1 MSAVVE
7 PQPKP
12 TGNGE
17 DVHEALEYDIQCLIQ
32 GVDPKIPEQLMATLT
47 LACEAKATL
56 AYTEDQPSH
65 VVLKDVLADLSDRI
79 DVGEQ
84 KYGTRLKTNNG
95 RDPILDAYQKLLDAS
110 HYLKQAQI
118 EGKLR

>member
-1 MSAVVE
+1 MSETSEVRSK
-7 PQPKP
+7 PKD
-12 TGNGE
+12 GGE

-56 AYTEDQPSH
+56 AYTEDQPPH
-65 VVLKDVLADLSDRI
+65 IVLEAVLRDLLDRI
-79 DVGEQ
+79 KVGEK

-95 RDPILDAYQKLLDAS
+95 RDSVLDAYQKLLDAS
-110 HYLKQAQI
+110 LYLKQAQM
-118 EGKLR
+118 EGVLR